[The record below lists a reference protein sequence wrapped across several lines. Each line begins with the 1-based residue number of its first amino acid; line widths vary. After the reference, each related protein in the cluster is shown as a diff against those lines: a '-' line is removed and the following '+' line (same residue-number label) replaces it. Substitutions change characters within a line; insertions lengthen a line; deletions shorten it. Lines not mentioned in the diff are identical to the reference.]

1 MKKPKVVNV
10 FGKAYQIKYEDMS
23 KTDACGLTD
32 NKNYLIIIDSSL
44 KGDDLKHTLLHESF
58 HAILY
63 RTSVT
68 QSLSHELEEV
78 IVDQI
83 ATFLVDNYNFDL

>member
-1 MKKPKVVNV
+1 MKKPIVVNV
-10 FGKAYQIKYEDMS
+10 FGCAYAIKYDDLTKSE
-23 KTDACGLTD
+23 ACGITD
-32 NKNYLIIIDSSL
+32 NKNRLILIDKSL
-44 KGDDLKHTLLHESF
+44 TGDDLKHTLLHEYF
-58 HAILY
+58 HAVLY
-63 RTSVT
+63 RTSVV